1 MPTRPTLSARS
12 FMIAAALLAAPTA
25 AFAHTGV
32 GDTHGFA
39 HGFVHPIS
47 GIDHILAMVT
57 VGIFAYQ
64 LGGRALWLVP
74 ATFVLVMAGGGALGI
89 AGVPVP
95 YVEVGIA
102 LSVIVLGAV
111 VALGIQA
118 ALAVAMG
125 LVGFFAIF
133 HGHAHG
139 AEMPPDAAGA
149 AYGLGFMAA
158 TALLHLTGIGVG
170 FLIGFAGTAYGKT
183 VYRVAG
189 SLVALA
195 GVGLLT
201 GLI

>member
-170 FLIGFAGTAYGKT
+170 FLIGFAGTAYGNT